1 MSLCTMHIR
10 HYAHM
15 SLCTYE
21 HYAAARTEKGV
32 KTMKTEANTNLQPKR
47 ALKKRALSNNP
58 HKVSIGNGAQTV
70 HTSFYTVH
78 RTVHVYFDG
87 AQMRD
92 KVERCKGYFYSFLCT
107 VEMHVHRHVHRVKS
121 MCTVMCT
128 VSNLPIRVEH
138 PFGSEKCSEE
148 STYEVSL

>member
-1 MSLCTMHIR
+1 MHTC

-15 SLCTYE
+15 STMQQRGLK
-21 HYAAARTEKGV
+21 KGV
-32 KTMKTEANTNLQPKR
+32 KNNENRSKHEPATKKSI
-47 ALKKRALSNNP
+47 KKRALSNNP

-148 STYEVSL
+148 STYEISL